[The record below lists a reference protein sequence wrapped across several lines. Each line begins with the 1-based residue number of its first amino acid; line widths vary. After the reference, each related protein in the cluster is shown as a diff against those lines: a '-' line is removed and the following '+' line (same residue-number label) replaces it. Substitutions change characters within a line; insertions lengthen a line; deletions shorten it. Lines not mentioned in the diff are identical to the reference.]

1 MGNPTSTRRIVLAAS
16 AALAIILSSC
26 ASLAEAIGTDKR
38 GTPATI
44 DSSPPLTRAIRI
56 EEYEQAA
63 ALIRKRVG
71 LGEKLRLDRG
81 STPIELAA
89 MHGRLDLVRALLD
102 AGGHE
107 PEAAEYALIR
117 AVQKGHGDIA
127 EYLKSSGVRVGST
140 SAVYRHILE
149 SESEPIYRL
158 LLDAPHRNF
167 GLDKKNARIKFYEK
181 GPLLPN
187 AVILGSLALVE
198 ATLAKGA
205 GVEGSRSE
213 GDYIDTTPLWL
224 ASAYGRSDI
233 ARLLV
238 ESGAV
243 IDARDRNYKYTP
255 LMLACMTGN
264 EALARLLIAKRA
276 DVNARSASAFTAD
289 FSNYGSYYTRTIANL
304 KQRTPLMFAAEGGY
318 PALVRLL
325 LASGADPKASN
336 DDGWTALDAARTNL
350 DATICRMLLEAGT
363 EENPLITAVCAGD
376 AVKVRELLPRLA
388 DFTGTKKKPVYPL
401 TLAVKWQPVT
411 GSRATIDALLGAKDS
426 LSPND
431 VKAALRAAKSGDEE
445 LFLYLS
451 SKGLRLIDEGY
462 YSAMD
467 LLRVHT
473 ARDDAKSF
481 AAVWDREVSALPSD
495 GAQKLLKEAV
505 KAGKRRI
512 AEFLLDNGGDPGAY
526 VNGEMYD
533 LFGYAAV
540 AGHGELAALLLD
552 RGAQANP
559 KLANKYLIHGPM
571 LSPLMSAARGGHTV
585 LVKRLLG
592 MGADVRAIGFEGR
605 TPLYYAAAEGHA
617 DIVRLILDAGADPDL
632 RMEVLIPGSGGF
644 YQARGETALMA
655 AARYGRTDALRA
667 LLAAGADP
675 RLTDWIGD
683 DALVMALE
691 NGHRECALLL
701 KEALRK

>member
-1 MGNPTSTRRIVLAAS
+1 MSTHISKRRVAIAAT
-16 AALAIILSSC
+16 AALAFILSSC
-26 ASLAEAIGTDKR
+26 ASLAEAIVTDTR
-38 GTPATI
+38 GEPATI

-56 EEYEQAA
+56 EEYEQAT

-71 LGEKLRLDRG
+71 LDEKLPLETG
-81 STPIELAA
+81 ATPIELAA
-89 MHGRLDLVRALLD
+89 TRGRLDLVKALVD
-102 AGGHE
+102 AGGYE

-117 AVQKGHGDIA
+117 AVQKGRRDIA
-127 EYLKSSGVRVGST
+127 DYLKSSGVRVGST

-149 SESEPIYRL
+149 TESEAIYRL

-167 GLDKKNARIKFYEK
+167 GLDKKKAKIKFYEK

-187 AVILGSLALVE
+187 AVILGSRELVE

-205 GVEGSRSE
+205 DVEGSRSE
-213 GDYIDTTPLWL
+213 GDYVDTTPLWL
-224 ASAYGRSDI
+224 AAAYGRFDI
-233 ARLLV
+233 AESLV
-238 ESGAV
+238 EAGAAV
-243 IDARDRNYKYTP
+243 DARDKNYKYTP
-255 LMLACMTGN
+255 LMLACMSGN
-264 EALARLLIAKRA
+264 EALARLLIAEGA
-276 DVNARSASAFTAD
+276 DVNAKSASAFTAG

-318 PALVRLL
+318 PGLVRILL
-325 LASGADPKASN
+325 DAGADAKAAN

-350 DATICRMLLEAGT
+350 DETICRVLLEAGAA
-363 EENPLITAVCAGD
+363 ENPLITAVCAGD
-376 AVKVRELLPRLA
+376 AARVRELLPRLA
-388 DFTGTKKKPVYPL
+388 DFTGAQKKPVYPL
-401 TLAVKWQPVT
+401 TLAVTWRPAS
-411 GSRATIDALLGAKDS
+411 GSRATIDALLGAKDG

-431 VKAALRAAKSGDEE
+431 VKAALRAAKAKDEE

-473 ARDDAKSF
+473 ARDDAASF
-481 AAVWDREVSALPSD
+481 AAVWDAELSALPSD
-495 GAQKLLKEAV
+495 GPEKLLKEAT

-512 AEFLLDNGGDPGAY
+512 VEFLLDRGADPSAY

-540 AGHGELAALLLD
+540 AGHVDLAAMLLD

-571 LSPLMSAARGGHTV
+571 LSPLMSAARGGHAA

-592 MGADVRAIGFEGR
+592 MGADVGAIGFEGR
-605 TPLYYAAAEGHA
+605 TPLYYASAEGNA
-617 DIVRLILDAGADPDL
+617 DIVRLILDAGADPNL

-644 YQARGETALMA
+644 YQDRGETALMA
-655 AARYGRTDALRA
+655 AARHGRADAVRA
-667 LLAAGADP
+667 LLDAGADP

-683 DALVMALE
+683 DALVMAVE
-691 NGHRECALLL
+691 NGHAECAALLR
-701 KEALRK
+701 KALR